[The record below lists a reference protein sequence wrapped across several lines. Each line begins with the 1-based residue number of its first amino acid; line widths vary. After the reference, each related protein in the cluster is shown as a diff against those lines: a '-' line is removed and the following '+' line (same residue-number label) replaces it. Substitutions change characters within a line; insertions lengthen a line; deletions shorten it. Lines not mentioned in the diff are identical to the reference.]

1 MPAQF
6 ILSAASASDFPRTGV
21 PEIAMVGR
29 SNVGKSTLI
38 NALVK
43 QKIAR
48 TSAAPGKTRLANYYL
63 VESPIPNPKPQIP
76 KLYFVDL
83 PGYGYAR
90 GGYDSVEAFEQ
101 LTQQYFDPSTRQGR
115 HVAGVLQL
123 VDSRHPDLP
132 QDAAGYEWLL
142 AVQAP
147 VAIVAT
153 KIDKLNRSDQAK
165 TLRALKEKYDSPVLA
180 VSAAKGDGLDEVW
193 KMIRNWVLSD
203 RS

>member
-1 MPAQF
+1 VQAQF
-6 ILSAASASDFPRTGV
+6 ILSAASAADFPRTGV

-63 VESPIPNPKPQIP
+63 IQSPIPNPQS
-76 KLYFVDL
+76 LYVVDL

-90 GGYDSVEAFEQ
+90 GGRESVETFDTLSRE
-101 LTQQYFDPSTRQGR
+101 YFDPLSQPGR
-115 HVAGVLQL
+115 RLAGVLH
-123 VDSRHPDLP
+123 VIDSRHPELDS
-132 QDAAGYEWLL
+132 DAVAHEWLL
-142 AVQAP
+142 RRGIP

-153 KIDKLNRSDQAK
+153 KTDKLNRSESARNLKRLETAYD
-165 TLRALKEKYDSPVLA
+165 TRVTPTSALEHT
-180 VSAAKGDGLDEVW
+180 GIDEVW
-193 KMIRNWVLSD
+193 KIIRDWA
-203 RS
+203 RA